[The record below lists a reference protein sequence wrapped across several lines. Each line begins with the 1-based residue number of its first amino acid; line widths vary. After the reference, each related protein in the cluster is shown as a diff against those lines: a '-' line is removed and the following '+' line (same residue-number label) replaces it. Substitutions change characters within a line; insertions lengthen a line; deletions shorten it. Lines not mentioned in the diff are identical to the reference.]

1 MASRAGKRPKGSD
14 GSDYLHREKVPDH
27 VQLSVKWKSN
37 LRYILIAQV
46 ICLIYNLGV
55 VSLTFDYPS
64 IICGLGY
71 AIGLPAC
78 WQAIR
83 KNNIHFINVYGV
95 CCSMLGIFPMTYT
108 LYCFLWTNAIP
119 SHHWLRLVQ
128 AVAVIASN
136 GSGCYHAKQLMTLW
150 TTPPS
155 KRRRQ

>member
-83 KNNIHFINVYGV
+83 KNNIHFINVYGA
-95 CCSMLGIFPMTYT
+95 CCSMLSIFPMTYT

-128 AVAVIASN
+128 AMAVIASN

-150 TTPPS
+150 TIPPS
-155 KRRRQ
+155 KRRKQ